1 MSATPPNE
9 EVVKLSERLPVH
21 SVRAALAASPIET
34 EPAMGHISGIVL
46 VSIPRREIPAICAT
60 IDTFVQIL
68 MDKGHEFTD
77 LEIALHQQSKE
88 TLQAALENQS

>member
-1 MSATPPNE
+1 MSTTPPNE

-21 SVRAALAASPIET
+21 SVRASLAASPIET

-68 MDKGHEFTD
+68 LESGHEFTD
-77 LEIALHQQSKE
+77 LEIALYQRSKATLE
-88 TLQAALENQS
+88 TALENQE